1 MAIAVEPE
9 LEGPEVEREKAK
21 LENAVIERKLMADRD
36 KLEKRGRFFG
46 SLSSALPF
54 LLLILVWW
62 GVDAIFDPADTR
74 LVPPQRVVTSFFE
87 VVREGT
93 LPAYISQ
100 SIGRLA
106 FSGGIALLVGIPVGW
121 VLGID
126 KDIGRA
132 AEPILRFFNA
142 ISGIAW
148 LPLAIVWFGF
158 TDRTISAII
167 IYTMIFPVIFN
178 TMIGVRT
185 IPTVLRDAS
194 RSMGSSWFR
203 TIRDVYI
210 PGSFPSVMTGLR
222 LGFGFGWRALIAGE
236 FVVGGGGLGFLIFNA
251 RQSGLIE
258 RVMLGMIVLG
268 AVWLLMDRLILR
280 PIEEYTN
287 SRWGMLRL

>member
-1 MAIAVEPE
+1 VTLTVPEQVQGGEQDGRVSAVEKSQIE
-9 LEGPEVEREKAK
+9 KKLISDLDREER
-21 LENAVIERKLMADRD
+21 
-36 KLEKRGRFFG
+36 RGRVFG
-46 SLSSALPF
+46 SLIASLPF
-54 LLLILVWW
+54 IAVVVLWW
-62 GVDAIFDPADTR
+62 GIHTIFDPAPTK
-74 LVPPQRVVTSFFE
+74 LVAPQDVLSSFFE
-87 VVREGT
+87 VIREGT

-100 SIGRLA
+100 SVARLA
-106 FSGGIALLVGIPVGW
+106 FGSLIALGVGVPLGW
-121 VLGID
+121 LLGLD

-148 LPLAIVWFGF
+148 LPLAIAWFGF

-185 IPTVLRDAS
+185 VPTVLREAS
-194 RSMGSSWFR
+194 LSLGSGWMR
-203 TIRDVYI
+203 VIKDVYI
-210 PGSFPSVMTGLR
+210 PGSFPSVMTGMR
-222 LGFGFGWRALIAGE
+222 LGIGFGWRALIAGE
-236 FVVGGGGLGFLIFNA
+236 FIVGGGGLGFLIFNS

-280 PIEEYTN
+280 PIEEYT
-287 SRWGMLRL
+287 SARWGMVRL